1 MLIHTLTKKKIY
13 IPQIAIWFTIFLFL
27 NTFATFYSADVTR
40 SKDYQIYYFSLF
52 FIFIYVFNNSDTF
65 QFYFHKILFLLG
77 FLTICYAVLFK
88 FYLSTRFPFLIPN
101 HGYQLVYPYISF
113 LTHHP
118 IGVVC
123 LILLSMTIVNLF
135 FKLTAI
141 RVLAVIIFF
150 TTLLISYLRAAYVA
164 LCGSLLILA
173 YKYQKIPLKIFI
185 MISGLILVL
194 FFAFIM
200 VTGPKDDYVPIKKFF
215 IKRIDYVN
223 LYNKT
228 LFSGRDKYFTQALQ
242 AIVARPILG
251 FGPNNF
257 VEASRKYTQKDFE
270 ISESSHNIFLDFM
283 AENGL
288 IAGVALAYF
297 FIAVAVNGFK
307 FIHRNDS
314 NEMKLFTVYVSL
326 LILFQ
331 FSYYFHSH
339 AIFLTFIIV
348 AALLCQ
354 QKNYIVDKYRLTLAA
369 SILLP
374 FIHLIYRITF

>member
-1 MLIHTLTKKKIY
+1 M
-13 IPQIAIWFTIFLFL
+13 
-27 NTFATFYSADVTR
+27 
-40 SKDYQIYYFSLF
+40 
-52 FIFIYVFNNSDTF
+52 
-65 QFYFHKILFLLG
+65 FLLG
-77 FLTICYAVLFK
+77 ILSISYSVVFK
-88 FYLSTRFPFLIPN
+88 FYLSAWFPFLIPN
-101 HGYQLVYPYISF
+101 HGYQLIHPYIGF

-118 IGVVC
+118 IGVVS
-123 LILLSMTIVNLF
+123 LILVSIAIVNLF
-135 FKLTAI
+135 YKTSII
-141 RVLAVIIFF
+141 RIFTVIIFF
-150 TTLLISYLRAAYVA
+150 ATLLISYLRAAYVA
-164 LCGSLLILA
+164 FFGSLLIFM

-185 MISGLILVL
+185 TISGFLCVL
-194 FFAFIM
+194 FFAFTM

-215 IKRIDYVN
+215 IKKIDYVN

-251 FGPNNF
+251 FGPDNF